1 MGTGLGWFEIDI
13 LGFDQKFFSL
23 LSLISALLT
32 MIGILIFRKFMY
44 ENSISKIIIY
54 LSFLN
59 AILLIPSLA
68 MYYGFHEWTSSVT
81 NNIIDA
87 RFIAIIN
94 TALESPLGQ
103 VAMIPML
110 AWIAKNAPYN
120 LKATFFAVF
129 ASFTNLALSASNLL
143 TKYLNKIY
151 IITREIK
158 DKQSESILVSA
169 NYNELGIL
177 IIVVILLTFFLPY
190 LTTILVQKTR
200 YQTNE

>member
-1 MGTGLGWFEIDI
+1 M
-13 LGFDQKFFSL
+13 L
-23 LSLISALLT
+23 L
-32 MIGILIFRKFMY
+32 
-44 ENSISKIIIY
+44 
-54 LSFLN
+54 
-59 AILLIPSLA
+59 
-68 MYYGFHEWTSSVT
+68 H
-81 NNIIDA
+81 
-87 RFIAIIN
+87 
-94 TALESPLGQ
+94 
-103 VAMIPML
+103 
-110 AWIAKNAPYN
+110 N

-190 LTTILVQKTR
+190 LTTILVQKKHVIKQMNKLFYCKKKKSVLYKKPT
-200 YQTNE
+200 

>member
-1 MGTGLGWFEIDI
+1 
-13 LGFDQKFFSL
+13 
-23 LSLISALLT
+23 
-32 MIGILIFRKFMY
+32 MY
-44 ENSISKIIIY
+44 ENTISKIIIY

-59 AILLIPSLA
+59 AILLLPSLA

-81 NNIIDA
+81 NNVVDA

-143 TKYLNKIY
+143 TKYLNKIF
-151 IITREIK
+151 IVTREIR
-158 DKQSESILVSA
+158 DKQSENILTNA
-169 NYNELGIL
+169 NYDDLGIL
-177 IIVVILLTFFLPY
+177 IIVVILLTFFLPC
-190 LTTILVQKTR
+190 LTVIIVQKTR
-200 YQTNE
+200 FQTNE

>member
-1 MGTGLGWFEIDI
+1 
-13 LGFDQKFFSL
+13 
-23 LSLISALLT
+23 
-32 MIGILIFRKFMY
+32 MY

-110 AWIAKNAPYN
+110 AWIAKNAP
-120 LKATFFAVF
+120 
-129 ASFTNLALSASNLL
+129 S
-143 TKYLNKIY
+143 
-151 IITREIK
+151 
-158 DKQSESILVSA
+158 
-169 NYNELGIL
+169 
-177 IIVVILLTFFLPY
+177 
-190 LTTILVQKTR
+190 
-200 YQTNE
+200 